1 MPARMTISAITI
13 ISSMRVNPSNP
24 RTDAPADR
32 RTREP
37 ANHLPVTIFGSVE
50 RGRAALRVHVEHVVS
65 APRRGVRLVLVGPQA
80 PFHAV
85 GHRVDRNP
93 PQVLELPAARVARRA
108 DALDERLEIRR
119 IAFAVGTQ
127 LRRRNLPDVDR
138 VLELV
143 DRRPDLAQ
151 VAAELRFALALRR
164 HLRQRQY
171 RRRED
176 QQNRDDDDQLD
187 EGVALGTS
195 RPPTRSSQGR
205 SHGPSTGRSP
215 PGPEPPAEM
224 RPRRPAPW
232 PSR

>member
-65 APRRGVRLVLVGPQA
+65 APRRGVRLVLVRPEA

-93 PQVLELPAARVARRA
+93 PQVLELPAARVA
-108 DALDERLEIRR
+108 
-119 IAFAVGTQ
+119 
-127 LRRRNLPDVDR
+127 R

-187 EGVALGTS
+187 EGVTFAELAVG
-195 RPPTRSSQGR
+195 SSPV
-205 SHGPSTGRSP
+205 HVATGRSP
-215 PGPEPPAEM
+215 PGPQPPAAM

-232 PSR
+232 PSP